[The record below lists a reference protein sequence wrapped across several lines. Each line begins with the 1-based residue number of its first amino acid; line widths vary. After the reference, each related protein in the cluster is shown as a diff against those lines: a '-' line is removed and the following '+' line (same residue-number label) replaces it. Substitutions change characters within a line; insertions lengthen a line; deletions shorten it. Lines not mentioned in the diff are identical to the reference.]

1 MADEEDTEHQSGLLI
16 ILETRVDEVPTTSS
30 SSVKAV
36 PAMRGVLLLPG
47 TGACSVRRG
56 SETVSP
62 PSRKG
67 FSDGN
72 STRTEK
78 NQLTVPTSSGKFH
91 LAQAN
96 LFLGKRGPLKSSR
109 GGPRPAEPPAGQP
122 LEQCG
127 LPALQIMSDKTEM
140 NQLPLFPSGLSG
152 HP

>member
-16 ILETRVDEVPTTSS
+16 ILETRVDKVPTTSS

-47 TGACSVRRG
+47 RG
-56 SETVSP
+56 LFCAERFRDCLP

-96 LFLGKRGPLKSSR
+96 LFLGKRGPLKSFR

-127 LPALQIMSDKTEM
+127 LSALQIMSDKTEM

>member
-62 PSRKG
+62 HHGRVSLTGTPLGQR
-67 FSDGN
+67 
-72 STRTEK
+72 RT
-78 NQLTVPTSSGKFH
+78 N
-91 LAQAN
+91 
-96 LFLGKRGPLKSSR
+96 
-109 GGPRPAEPPAGQP
+109 
-122 LEQCG
+122 
-127 LPALQIMSDKTEM
+127 
-140 NQLPLFPSGLSG
+140 
-152 HP
+152 